1 MNNIVFGKMI
11 ENVRKRRTIKLIV
24 SAEQRKKLASERN
37 YKACTTFSDE
47 LMAIEMRKTRIV
59 MNKPIIVG
67 QAILYK
73 SKELM
78 YSFYYEYLR
87 PKFKDKMQLLY
98 MDTGSFVLEIET
110 DDFFE
115 DTKCDLE
122 DWFDTSNYDKNML
135 LPDEYRENADVNK
148 KLIGKMKNKIGN
160 GHMKEFIAFSPKV
173 YASKQYIIDGSIKE
187 NKKARGTNKSVTKK
201 TVNFDSYLD
210 CLFNNE
216 VVKCIQH
223 RIKSTPVSVD
233 TVEINKVPLKNYHNK
248 RLMSY
253 NGITTFPYGTN
264 AFKVMLIV

>member
-24 SAEQRKKLASERN
+24 SAEQRKKLASELN

-98 MDTGSFVLEIET
+98 MDTDSFLLEIET

-115 DTKCDLE
+115 DNKCDLE

-148 KLIGKMKNKIGN
+148 KLL
-160 GHMKEFIAFSPKV
+160 V
-173 YASKQYIIDGSIKE
+173 
-187 NKKARGTNKSVTKK
+187 R
-201 TVNFDSYLD
+201 
-210 CLFNNE
+210 
-216 VVKCIQH
+216 
-223 RIKSTPVSVD
+223 
-233 TVEINKVPLKNYHNK
+233 
-248 RLMSY
+248 
-253 NGITTFPYGTN
+253 
-264 AFKVMLIV
+264 

>member
-11 ENVRKRRTIKLIV
+11 ENVRKRKTIKLIV
-24 SAEQRKKLASERN
+24 SEEQRKKLALEPN

-87 PKFKDKMQLLY
+87 PKFKDKMQLLCV
-98 MDTGSFVLEIET
+98 DTDSFLLEIET

-115 DTKCDLE
+115 HTKCDLE

-135 LPDEYRENADVNK
+135 LPDE
-148 KLIGKMKNKIGN
+148 
-160 GHMKEFIAFSPKV
+160 
-173 YASKQYIIDGSIKE
+173 
-187 NKKARGTNKSVTKK
+187 
-201 TVNFDSYLD
+201 
-210 CLFNNE
+210 
-216 VVKCIQH
+216 
-223 RIKSTPVSVD
+223 
-233 TVEINKVPLKNYHNK
+233 
-248 RLMSY
+248 
-253 NGITTFPYGTN
+253 
-264 AFKVMLIV
+264 

>member
-24 SAEQRKKLASERN
+24 SAEQRKKLASEPN

-110 DDFFE
+110 DDSFE

-148 KLIGKMKNKIGN
+148 KVIGKMKNKIVN

-173 YASKQYIIDGSIKE
+173 YAS
-187 NKKARGTNKSVTKK
+187 
-201 TVNFDSYLD
+201 
-210 CLFNNE
+210 NE

-233 TVEINKVPLKNYHNK
+233 TVEINKVTLKNYHDK